1 MDLLFLLE
9 KAATLGRKLAAKVQG
24 DRARSSSGVT
34 SMRKGLRRQA
44 VRECGTRAGVQQ
56 QCRIRCHIERPK
68 KERSREI
75 RPGFR

>member
-34 SMRKGLRRQA
+34 SMCKVLEDRRSGNAEQGL
-44 VRECGTRAGVQQ
+44 ESSNSAGSDVT
-56 QCRIRCHIERPK
+56 
-68 KERSREI
+68 
-75 RPGFR
+75 